1 MELLD
6 IIFLSALLSLLII
19 TMLSIKNVNNQII
32 IFLSNFNIVMIF
44 VLLKYKKINHQ
55 LNNHQLNNQ
64 VNNHQVNNQVNN
76 HQLNNH
82 QLNNNQ
88 VNNHQLNNKLL
99 NLSNKLFNED
109 SKPSINNILNDNTLN
124 KLFNEY
130 DSNNTINTNEIV
142 GCPPSE
148 HSNVNANYNSWLKIQ
163 QNQIKDY
170 KELHNPFIKN
180 NFKHK
185 EYITKDC
192 TNNTTCLI

>member
-55 LNNHQLNNQ
+55 VNNHQL
-64 VNNHQVNNQVNN
+64 NNHQVNNQVNN
-76 HQLNNH
+76 HQL
-82 QLNNNQ
+82 
-88 VNNHQLNNKLL
+88 NNHQLNNKLL

-192 TNNTTCLI
+192 TNNATCLI